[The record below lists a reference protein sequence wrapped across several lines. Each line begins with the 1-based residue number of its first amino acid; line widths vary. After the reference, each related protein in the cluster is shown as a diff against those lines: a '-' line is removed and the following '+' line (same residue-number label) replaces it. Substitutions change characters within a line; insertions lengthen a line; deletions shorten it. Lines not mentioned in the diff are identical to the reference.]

1 MYSEVFST
9 TIFGLDALV
18 VHVEIDAGDG
28 LPFFEMSGYLA
39 AQVREAKERVRVSIK
54 NSGYELRP
62 QRILVNISPADVKKA
77 GTGFDL
83 PIAVG
88 ILAANGYINNN
99 KLKDIVIVG
108 ELSLDGSVNA
118 VSGVLSSVIAA
129 KENGYSICIV
139 PVNNLYE
146 ARLIRGIST
155 YGVKNL
161 KELLS
166 FLNNGIFPDRINNV
180 VEGQHHS
187 VFAAFDN
194 DHLDFK
200 DIRGQMIAKRA
211 TLVAAA
217 GMHNLLYVGAP
228 GSGKTMFAKRISGI
242 LPELTYEEALQITKI
257 YSIAGC
263 LSRNSFIKKR
273 PFRSPHHSITKTA
286 FLGGGGVP
294 KPGEI
299 TLASSG
305 VLFLDELTEF
315 PAYILESLR
324 QPLEDKAIRLVRLSK
339 EYVYPSDFM
348 LVAAMNPCRCG
359 YYPDRKRCNCS
370 ERDIARFLGRISQP
384 IWDRFDMNVHFEPI
398 DFKDLSEEESIFK
411 ENIYT
416 TKHMRD
422 IVERV
427 HIIQQRRFKE
437 CSIYFNSQMET
448 TDIKNYCILGTKE
461 KQLLEKA
468 YNKFNLTARGYNKI
482 LKVAR
487 TIADIAE
494 SSEIQTSH
502 ISEAISYRN
511 ILGVM

>member
-18 VHVEIDAGDG
+18 VSVEIDSGDG

-88 ILAANGYINNN
+88 ILAANGYINND

-129 KENGYSICIV
+129 KEKGYSICIV
-139 PVNNLYE
+139 PVDNLHE
-146 ARLIRGIST
+146 AKLIRGIST

-180 VEGQHHS
+180 VGEHHS
-187 VFAAFDN
+187 IFAAFD
-194 DHLDFK
+194 DTYLDFK
-200 DIRGQMIAKRA
+200 DIQGQMVAKRA

-217 GMHNLLYVGAP
+217 GMHNLLYVGTP

-263 LSRNSFIKKR
+263 LSKNSFIKKR

-286 FLGGGGVP
+286 FLGGGAFP

-315 PAYILESLR
+315 PACILESLR
-324 QPLEDKAIRLVRLSK
+324 QPLEDKAIRLVRLSR

-348 LVAAMNPCRCG
+348 LVAAINPCRCG

-384 IWDRFDMNVHFEPI
+384 IWDRFDMNVHFETI
-398 DFKDLSEEESIFK
+398 DFKDLSEEEMISK
-411 ENIYT
+411 KNIYT
-416 TKHMRD
+416 TKHMRG

-427 HIIQQRRFKE
+427 HAIQQRRFKE
-437 CSIYFNSQMET
+437 CSIYFNSQMEVS
-448 TDIKNYCILGTKE
+448 DIKKYCILGTKE

-468 YNKFNLTARGYNKI
+468 YNKLNLTARGYNKI

-487 TIADIAE
+487 TIADIAD

-511 ILGVM
+511 HLGVM